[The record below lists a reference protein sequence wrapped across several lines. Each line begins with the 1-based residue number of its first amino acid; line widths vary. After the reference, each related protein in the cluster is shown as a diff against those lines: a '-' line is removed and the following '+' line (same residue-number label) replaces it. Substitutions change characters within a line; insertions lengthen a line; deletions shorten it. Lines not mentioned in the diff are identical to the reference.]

1 MSKKQTKKKTSAPSQ
16 IMKRKVRNTAEW
28 SQLRQLVRE
37 EQKTDPVS
45 LRPLTR
51 TFNLHHLSQDERFYD
66 DLERSRFMGLNDYSH
81 RTIHY
86 IYDIVKREGD
96 FQVLDRIKDII
107 EEMQQITEKDLYRD
121 KE

>member
-1 MSKKQTKKKTSAPSQ
+1 MGKKTKRRLSSSQ
-16 IMKRKVRNTAEW
+16 ILKRKVRNTTEW

-66 DLERSRFMGLNDYSH
+66 DLERSRFLGLNDYSH
-81 RTIHY
+81 RTIHF

-96 FQVLDRIKDII
+96 FQVLDRIKEII
-107 EEMQQITEKDLYRD
+107 EQMQEITEKDFTR
-121 KE
+121 ECN